1 MCYSLILYLK
11 STLCISSYNHVIL
24 DWCGRLMSDVKPE
37 LPQLAVEL
45 ASLTRSEVTSM
56 AVQLGV
62 EYSLLRQIG
71 QDCSEQS
78 KHVLEA
84 IDNWL
89 NNDQEASWRKVVIA
103 LRTIKKTVL
112 ADSLE
117 KKYCSPATTDCEFTP
132 DQWNTSSSNRDTL
145 E

>member
-1 MCYSLILYLK
+1 
-11 STLCISSYNHVIL
+11 
-24 DWCGRLMSDVKPE
+24 MSDVKPE

-103 LRTIKKTVL
+103 LRTIKKL
-112 ADSLE
+112 S
-117 KKYCSPATTDCEFTP
+117 
-132 DQWNTSSSNRDTL
+132 
-145 E
+145 